1 MRESRRLGVI
11 GLAAAIVLAFAPA
24 ASGQTHARAAEWHV
38 LEATDVEAARLT
50 EDVVMS
56 TDPNVT
62 STSLRKG
69 GQGNIEICGFDRTEP
84 ISVSRQIRWD
94 AGERWGA
101 TTILQLQSFAAGG
114 TAFAR
119 MKKAYVACTP
129 AKFGGTADPANV
141 TVKGSY
147 AKKKKTLRIDWALY
161 SDAAHTN
168 TLRAEGL
175 SVKRAGAALII
186 TRSITKDA
194 TVLRDDISL
203 SLTTRQFA
211 KYKAAAY
218 T

>member
-1 MRESRRLGVI
+1 MRETRRLGAA
-11 GLAAAIVLAFAPA
+11 GLAVAMALALAPA
-24 ASGQTHARAAEWHV
+24 ASAQGHARAAEWHV
-38 LEATDVEAARLT
+38 LEATQVESARLT

-56 TDPNVT
+56 TDSNVT
-62 STSLRKG
+62 STTLRKG
-69 GQGNIEICGFDRTEP
+69 GQGNIEICGFARTEP

-94 AGERWGA
+94 AGDRTGA
-101 TTILQLQSFAAGG
+101 TMILQLQSFAAGG

-129 AKFGGTADPANV
+129 AKFGGSADPADI

-147 AKKKKTLRIDWALY
+147 LKKKKTLRMDWAIY
-161 SDAAHTN
+161 NNPAHEITI
-168 TLRAEGL
+168 RAEGL

-186 TRSITKDA
+186 TRSITKDF
-194 TVLRDDISL
+194 TTLRDDISL